1 MRGKEREKRRRRVR
15 MRRKRT
21 KVSGAKCS
29 SRISKAAD
37 PCRMVGRR
45 LSMRIVVPIRNVP
58 TVATCDTYE
67 VNYYL
72 AQ

>member
-1 MRGKEREKRRRRVR
+1 MMRGKEREKRRRRVR

-29 SRISKAAD
+29 SRISKAVD

-45 LSMRIVVPIRNVP
+45 L
-58 TVATCDTYE
+58 D
-67 VNYYL
+67 L
-72 AQ
+72 ACVLLFEYVMFPLLLPAILTK